1 MTNARKQFYV
11 VIVWLG
17 VVLGWKH
24 GIARYKLVTWPQVS
38 LVLSQCLVLF
48 VAI

>member
-1 MTNARKQFYV
+1 MTDARKQFYV

-17 VVLGWKH
+17 VALGWKH
-24 GIARYKLVTWPQVS
+24 GIARYKLFPWPQVS
-38 LVLSQCLVLF
+38 LVLRQHLVLF